1 MNFIIYFRSPESNN
15 SFRKV
20 LRKPERLLLNIFKEK
35 PISKEIFQSNLKK
48 ARNFLMTI
56 NI

>member
-20 LRKPERLLLNIFKEK
+20 LRKPERLLLNIYKEK
-35 PISKEIFQSNLKK
+35 PISKEIYQSNLKK
-48 ARNFLMTI
+48 AHNFFMTI

>member
-1 MNFIIYFRSPESNN
+1 MNFIIYFRSPESSN

-20 LRKPERLLLNIFKEK
+20 LRKPERLLLNIFKEHA
-35 PISKEIFQSNLKK
+35 ISKEIFQSNLKV
-48 ARNFLMTI
+48 ACNFFMII